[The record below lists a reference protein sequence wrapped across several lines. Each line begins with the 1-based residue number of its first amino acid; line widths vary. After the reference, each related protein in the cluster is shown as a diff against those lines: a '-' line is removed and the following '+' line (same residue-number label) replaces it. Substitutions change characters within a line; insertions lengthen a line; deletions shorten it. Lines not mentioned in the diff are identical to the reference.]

1 MFPKLSGLK
10 SLHRMKKRIDYK
22 VPFLVL
28 LLLFA
33 CLAEAS
39 AQTRKELEDKR
50 RKIIK
55 DIAATE
61 KMIQKTKANK
71 DATYD
76 RFLALQNQIASRE
89 TLIQTLQDEVTATDQ
104 DISRNEAV
112 IASLEQD
119 VVKMRNDYGK
129 TVRRAFRQKT
139 ISNPLLYILSAE
151 SLNQAF
157 RRWLFVRKYDE
168 RRREQAKAIAE
179 TQQMLQK
186 RNSELESTRSEKE
199 DLLNSMQGQKTS
211 LSNELTEKNDLL
223 KFLSKD
229 EARLKSD
236 LEQKQAA
243 HEAMNRA
250 IENIISEEVQKR
262 AEEARARPK
271 PEASPPPG
279 PVATKE
285 TAPENSAKAEKNT
298 AVAATSSPAENLDY
312 ASSAFAKNRG
322 RLPWPVESG
331 FISRGFGRQKHPTL
345 KNIEITNN
353 GIDIRTEEN
362 ASVRAVYDGKV
373 AGTQY
378 IPGHDYTVIIQHGDY
393 YTVYSNLSE
402 TSLSKGDPV
411 RARQVIGSVSTNPIT
426 GSSELHFE
434 LWYQKDRQNP
444 ALWIKK

>member
-1 MFPKLSGLK
+1 
-10 SLHRMKKRIDYK
+10 MKKWIDFK
-22 VPFLVL
+22 IPALFCLMFLTAAVSL
-28 LLLFA
+28 
-33 CLAEAS
+33 S
-39 AQTRKELEDKR
+39 AQSRKELEDKR

-71 DATYD
+71 EATYD
-76 RFLALQNQIASRE
+76 RFVALQNQIASRE
-89 TLIQTLQDEVTATDQ
+89 NLIQTLQDEVGAAEQ
-104 DISRNEAV
+104 DINRNQAV
-112 IASLEQD
+112 IASLELD
-119 VVKMRNDYGK
+119 VVKMRDDYGQ

-157 RRWLFVRKYDE
+157 RRWLFIRKYDE
-168 RRREQAKAIAE
+168 RRREQARAIAE
-179 TQQMLQK
+179 TQEMLQK
-186 RNSELESTRSEKE
+186 RNSELEKTRTEKA
-199 DLLNSMQGQKTS
+199 DLLSSMQGQKTS
-211 LSNELTEKNDLL
+211 LSNELAEKNELL
-223 KFLSKD
+223 KFLNKD
-229 EARLKSD
+229 EARLKTD

-243 HEAMNRA
+243 HEAMNKA
-250 IENIISEEVQKR
+250 IENIISVEVQKR

-271 PEASPPPG
+271 PEASPPPN
-279 PVATKE
+279 PVAKNE
-285 TAPENSAKAEKNT
+285 SAPAGNTATEKNNVAANSASEEK
-298 AVAATSSPAENLDY
+298 LDY
-312 ASSAFAKNRG
+312 VSGAFAKNRG

-362 ASVRAVYDGKV
+362 ASVRSVYDGKV

-393 YTVYSNLSE
+393 YTVYSNLAE

-434 LWYQKDRQNP
+434 LWYQKERQNP
-444 ALWIKK
+444 AIWIKK

>member
-1 MFPKLSGLK
+1 
-10 SLHRMKKRIDYK
+10 MKKRINGK
-22 VPFLVL
+22 IPVLVCL
-28 LLLFA
+28 LLLLSGVSAF
-33 CLAEAS
+33 
-39 AQTRKELEDKR
+39 AQTRKELETKR
-50 RKIIK
+50 RKIIR
-55 DIAATE
+55 DISATE
-61 KMIQKTKANK
+61 KMIEKTKTNK

-76 RFLALQNQIASRE
+76 RFLVLQNQIASRE
-89 TLIQTLQDEVTATDQ
+89 NLIQTLQEEVGAADQ
-104 DISRNEAV
+104 DISRNQAV

-119 VVKMRNDYGK
+119 VVKMREDYGQ

-139 ISNPLLYILSAE
+139 LSNPLLYILSAE

-157 RRWLFVRKYDE
+157 RRWLFIRKYDE

-179 TQQMLQK
+179 TQQMLQN
-186 RNSELESTRSEKE
+186 RNTVLATTRSEKAA
-199 DLLNSMQGQKTS
+199 LLESMQNQKTS
-211 LSNELTEKNDLL
+211 LGHELAEKNELF

-229 EARLKSD
+229 EKRLKAD
-236 LEQKQAA
+236 LVKKQEA
-243 HEAMNRA
+243 HEAMNKA

-262 AEEARARPK
+262 AEESRKRPK
-271 PEASPPPG
+271 AEETPPATVTEVKKESAPANTTAAAKESAPEA
-279 PVATKE
+279 
-285 TAPENSAKAEKNT
+285 
-298 AVAATSSPAENLDY
+298 NLDY
-312 ASSAFAKNRG
+312 LSKTFSRNRG

-362 ASVRAVYDGKV
+362 ARVQAVYEGTV

-393 YTVYSNLSE
+393 YTVYSNLAE

-411 RARQVIGSVSTNPIT
+411 RARQTIGSVSTNPIT

-434 LWYQKDRQNP
+434 LWYQKERQNP
-444 ALWIKK
+444 ALWIRK